1 MNALKEYM
9 RKKNYLCIK
18 IIMGVCLLF
27 LAGCSS
33 RGPETEQISEDLTA
47 PASGT
52 DSQEPT
58 PTDFA
63 DSMAEKEPAE
73 ITVPEDEL
81 GDMENTTEEAFH
93 VPTLPDTGGGLMDF
107 VPEGWE
113 LWDSAELDFN
123 EDRIPDYVG
132 VLDIV
137 LPYSGAGTDINLT
150 PPRILFAIA
159 SEGPGQY
166 RLDFQDINLVRTRDE
181 GGVFGDPYLPL
192 TAEKNSFTLYAY
204 GGSAWKWSEKNTYT
218 YQDGIWRKTMSEST
232 YGYGE
237 FVTSYEKNDW
247 ESGIGIRKERADD
260 FSYMEKY
267 WDSENPRDEDRFDVE
282 YEVALD
288 EPPTLYQSGMRWY
301 LAPERVTDWSVDSIE
316 FSEDVKLSEDRVKPP
331 DKSYK
336 TNYCDED
343 CVLYTFQDEYSS
355 LYYLAMYQFQNRK
368 LFILTESDTAIETAK
383 IYKKKI
389 YYSSGIMEETSYKR
403 SQDKQT
409 QVATETNTI
418 GLSLNRMNPDGT
430 GKEIIFEY
438 RYPETEQ
445 EIPENRLP
453 YLTLL
458 FEISGDEIIARVYIG
473 NEPHPVY
480 RMRIDGKELRQIR
493 QIPSEILQ

>member
-1 MNALKEYM
+1 M
-9 RKKNYLCIK
+9 
-18 IIMGVCLLF
+18 LF

-33 RGPETEQISEDLTA
+33 RGSETEQISEDLTA

-52 DSQEPT
+52 ASQEPT
-58 PTDFA
+58 PTDSTG
-63 DSMAEKEPAE
+63 SMAEKEPAE
-73 ITVPEDEL
+73 ITVPEDGL
-81 GDMENTTEEAFH
+81 SDMENTTEEAFH

-218 YQDGIWRKTMSEST
+218 FQNGIWRKTMSEST

-247 ESGIGIRKERADD
+247 EIGIGIRKERADD

-267 WDSENPRDEDRFDVE
+267 WDSENPQDKDRFDVE

-316 FSEDVKLSEDRVKPP
+316 FSEDVKLSEDRVKSP

-343 CVLYTFQDEYSS
+343 CVLYTFQDEDSS

-409 QVATETNTI
+409 QAATETNTI

-480 RMRIDGKELRQIR
+480 RMRIDGKELRQIG